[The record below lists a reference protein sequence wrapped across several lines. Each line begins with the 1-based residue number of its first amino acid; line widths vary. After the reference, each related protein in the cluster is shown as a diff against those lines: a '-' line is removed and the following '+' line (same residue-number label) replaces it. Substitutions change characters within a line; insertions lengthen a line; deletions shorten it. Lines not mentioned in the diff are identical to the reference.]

1 MLMRSLNSLICLLI
15 ITLIAGSCGT
25 SNKLSDSKS
34 IITPLSGNINIS
46 ESSIVYGLP
55 LTVLD
60 INIEAERIIE
70 KPGPYSRYA
79 EELLGLTDI
88 VKTESEHWSIKQVT
102 ISSHEELDPSEFY
115 LIEGS
120 TLFQTNVLA
129 LKKAGLIM
137 DLNPE
142 IYNSAMNY
150 NQVREGDRSQALFFD
165 LGSDEYF
172 QDRRDTI
179 YKVVSVDTA
188 FIKIPYLVEKKQKLT
203 VDQLAEKAAV
213 RLMELRDGKHMILT
227 GETNIFPQ
235 NRAAIDE
242 MNRIEK
248 DYTDLFAGKI
258 FRERRSFTYQIIPGK
273 DLTGKQIMVF
283 SFSESAGPVP
293 LADKTGVPL
302 TIEFIPEL
310 KTKPLTL
317 VAGDKPESSSHR
329 ANRLYYRTP
338 DVVNIKASFGNK
350 GLNTS
355 RKLIYQ
361 FGVVIQLPS
370 NYIIG
375 K

>member
-1 MLMRSLNSLICLLI
+1 MKYLVNLTCVIVSA
-15 ITLIAGSCGT
+15 LIAGSCGT
-25 SNKLSDSKS
+25 SNKLNESKS
-34 IITPLSGNINIS
+34 VITPLSGKINIS
-46 ESSIVYGLP
+46 EGSIIYGLP

-88 VKTESEHWSIKQVT
+88 VKTEDEHWAVKQVT
-102 ISSHEELDPSEFY
+102 ICSHEELDPSEFY
-115 LIEGS
+115 IIEGS
-120 TLFQTNVLA
+120 SLFQTNILA
-129 LKKAGLIM
+129 LKRTGLVL

-142 IYNSAMNY
+142 IYNLEMNY
-150 NQVREGDRSQALFFD
+150 NQGKDIDRSFQRVFD
-165 LGSDEYF
+165 LGADEYF
-172 QDRRDTI
+172 QDRKDTV

-203 VDQLAEKAAV
+203 VGQLAEKAAV
-213 RLMELRDGKHMILT
+213 RLMEIRDGKHMILT
-227 GETNIFPQ
+227 GETNVFPQ
-235 NRAAIDE
+235 NSAAIDE

-258 FRERRSFTYQIIPGK
+258 FRERRSFNYQIIPVK
-273 DLTGKQIMVF
+273 DLIGKQVTVC
-283 SFSESAGPVP
+283 SFSESAGPVAS
-293 LADKTGVPL
+293 ADKSGIPL
-302 TIEFIPEL
+302 IVEFIPEL

-317 VAGDKPESSSHR
+317 ITRSKPESSSQR
-329 ANRLYYRTP
+329 ADRLYYRTP
-338 DVVNIKASFGNK
+338 DVVSIKALFGNK
-350 GLNTS
+350 VLATS

-361 FGVVIQLPS
+361 FGDVVQLPS

>member
-1 MLMRSLNSLICLLI
+1 MRSLNNLPCLIVIALL
-15 ITLIAGSCGT
+15 AVSCGT
-25 SNKLSDSKS
+25 SNKLTDSKS
-34 IITPLSGNINIS
+34 VITPLSGKINIS
-46 ESSIVYGLP
+46 EGSIVYGLP

-79 EELLGLTDI
+79 DELLGLTDI

-102 ISSHEELDPSEFY
+102 ISSHEELDPSGFY

-142 IYNSAMNY
+142 IYNSGMNY
-150 NQVREGDRSQALFFD
+150 NQGKDADRSHLRVFD
-165 LGSDEYF
+165 LGADEYF
-172 QDRRDTI
+172 QDKKDTI

-213 RLMELRDGKHMILT
+213 RLMEIRDGKHMILT
-227 GETNIFPQ
+227 GETNVFPQ
-235 NRAAIDE
+235 NSAAIEE

-258 FRERRSFTYQIIPGK
+258 FRERRSFNYQIIPGK
-273 DLTGKQIMVF
+273 DLAGKLVTVF
-283 SFSESAGPVP
+283 SFSESAGPV
-293 LADKTGVPL
+293 LLTDKSGVPV

-317 VAGDKPESSSHR
+317 ITRDKPESSSQR
-329 ANRLYYRTP
+329 AGRLYYRIP
-338 DVVNIKASFGNK
+338 DVVSIKASFGNK
-350 GLNTS
+350 VLSTS

-361 FGVVIQLPS
+361 FGDVVQLPS